1 MILERGADPRKEGL
15 TDWKIWAAVTVLVA
29 LIGAVAVIIAARVG
43 KPAPPATAAPA
54 GRILSPQSG
63 EQLPRSFAVEG
74 ELSAI
79 RRDHHVWIIGQVGNL
94 LFPKE
99 PEIPSQDRRWSQE
112 VVEAGVS
119 PGGQFAL
126 ALLMVEAEGQRAIED
141 WLNRGKRGDGFPG
154 LERIPGSVKLD
165 VVRDLTVK

>member
-1 MILERGADPRKEGL
+1 M
-15 TDWKIWAAVTVLVA
+15 A
-29 LIGAVAVIIAARVG
+29 LIGAIAVITAARVG

-63 EQLPRSFAVEG
+63 EQLSHSFAVEG
-74 ELSAI
+74 DLSAI
-79 RRDHHVWIIGQVGNL
+79 PGDHHVWIVGQVGNL

-112 VVEAGVS
+112 VVEAGAP
-119 PGGQFAL
+119 PGERFVL

-141 WLNRGKRGDGFPG
+141 WLNRGKRGEGFPG

-165 VVRDLTVK
+165 VIRDLTVK